1 MAKSPTQVIGVDF
14 GRYAIKSVL
23 LSKRGGKRYIL
34 SGFATRKLDSEVD
47 TPEQITRQVQ
57 QLFREMG
64 GSVQNC
70 AVAVSCADAVI
81 RIIEQPETPTEML
94 REALR
99 LNGMALLNQEVKE
112 FVLDCDLVKPAV
124 ITKDAKEGKEAA
136 RLDVRR
142 LSYLVGGLPR
152 ALISKLDAGF
162 QKVRKNCIR
171 SIQIPPACA
180 YNAFEFACP
189 DVFNNE
195 AFMLVD
201 IGHRSSTLTVG
212 VKGELIL
219 VRSVEFCGELLLNAI
234 SSHAESSSTEALQAL
249 ATGDNP
255 LVIETARLMLTALTR
270 EISSSIGFFEGR
282 REETISRIYVSGGLA
297 KYKTILDIINEDL
310 HMPCKTWD
318 PLSNCEIALPAN
330 QKQAFA
336 GESVNLAVASGAA
349 LEILKGK

>member
-23 LSKRGGKRYIL
+23 LSKRGGKRFLLNGYAIR
-34 SGFATRKLDSEVD
+34 TLDTEVE
-47 TPEQITRQVQ
+47 TPEQITRQIQ
-57 QLFREMG
+57 QLFKEMG

-70 AVAVSCADAVI
+70 AVAVSCSDAVI

-99 LNGMALLNQEVKE
+99 LNGMALLNQDVKE
-112 FVLDCDLVKPAV
+112 FVLDCDLIKSAS
-124 ITKDAKEGKEAA
+124 AKEGA
-136 RLDVRR
+136 RQEGQRQ
-142 LSYLVGGLPR
+142 SYLVGGLPR
-152 ALISKLDAGF
+152 ALISKIDAGF
-162 QKVRKNCIR
+162 QKVKKKCIK
-171 SIQIPPACA
+171 SVQLPPVCA
-180 YNAFEFACP
+180 FNAFEFACP
-189 DVFNNE
+189 EVFNNE

-201 IGHRSSTLTVG
+201 IGHASSTLIVG

-219 VRSVEFCGELLLNAI
+219 VRSIEFCGKLLLNAL
-234 SSHAESSSTEALQAL
+234 SSHAESTPAEALKAL

-297 KYKTILDIINEDL
+297 RYKTVLDIINEDL

-318 PLSNCEIALPAN
+318 PLNNCEIALPAN
-330 QKQAFA
+330 RRQTLAED
-336 GESVNLAVASGAA
+336 GVCLAVASGAA